1 MSIFPLI
8 KNFKENTFLNAFI
21 LASVLNAI
29 IISFTFIY
37 KDYIEKFK
45 MNNILKFIISAL
57 YIFFITLISYFIM
70 YLLFG
75 YGNAM
80 IIRNL

>member
-1 MSIFPLI
+1 MSIFPVI
-8 KNFKENTFLNAFI
+8 KNLTETTFLNAFI

-45 MNNILKFIISAL
+45 MNNILKLIISAL

-80 IIRNL
+80 VIRN

>member
-1 MSIFPLI
+1 MNIFPLI
-8 KNFKENTFLNAFI
+8 KNFKEKTFLNAFI
-21 LASVLNAI
+21 LASILNAI

-70 YLLFG
+70 YLVFG
-75 YGNAM
+75 FGNAM
-80 IIRNL
+80 VIRN

>member
-57 YIFFITLISYFIM
+57 YIFFITLISYIIM

-75 YGNAM
+75 YGNSM
-80 IIRNL
+80 IIRDL